1 MNKYKLAE
9 ITERLNENST
19 PAYGLARLLVEE
31 LVSAECGM
39 EGRLT
44 STELSH
50 IALSLKQHCRSLDSL
65 ACTLQEELEES
76 KDASQ

>member
-1 MNKYKLAE
+1 MNNNRLAE
-9 ITERLNENST
+9 ITESLNENST

-44 STELSH
+44 TTELSH
-50 IALSLKQHCRSLDSL
+50 VALSLKQHCRSLDSL
-65 ACTLQEELEES
+65 ACTLHEELEEE
-76 KDASQ
+76 KEAS